1 MFRSVTLLCVSAAL
15 ACAAEPQIS
24 PAYQDAARRLI
35 EAALKD
41 EAGMARLQY
50 LCDQIGNRLSGSASL
65 DKAIKW
71 SAEEM
76 KKAGLQNVQLLPVKV
91 PHWVRGA
98 ESLAIAGPVSRSLPM
113 LGLGG
118 SIATPPNGITAEVL
132 VVTSF
137 EELAALGAD
146 KVRGKIVV
154 YNQPFQGYGE
164 TVRYRSSGASQA
176 ARLGAVAA
184 LVRSITGRTLRTP
197 HTGAM
202 RYEENVPKIPVAAIT
217 PEDAQMMARLSR
229 AGVPVKVTLKMEAR
243 TEAPADSANVIG
255 EIPGREKPEEV
266 VVLGGHIDSWDVGQG
281 AQDDGSGVMA
291 ALAAVALMKE
301 LNLQPRRTVRVAF
314 WTNEENGTAGGNG
327 YRDWLGDK
335 VKNHVAAIEMDGGA
349 EKPVGFGVGS
359 SAGRRRAVAPGAA
372 PTTPARPPVKDLS
385 AAAMARLGEIAKLL
399 APIDAGKISL
409 GGGGA
414 DIAPIMA
421 LGVPGLGLQTTS
433 EHYNDWHHTE
443 ADTFDK
449 VNPEH
454 FRQNVAALA
463 VMAYVLADMPER
475 LTDLQ

>member
-1 MFRSVTLLCVSAAL
+1 MGRIAVLLCVSSAAGL
-15 ACAAEPQIS
+15 AAEPDFRH
-24 PAYQDAARRLI
+24 YQEVAARLI

-41 EAGMARLQY
+41 NAGLARLEY
-50 LCDQIGNRLSGSASL
+50 LCDRIGHRLSGSPSL
-65 DKAIKW
+65 ERAVKW

-76 KKAGLQNVQLLPVKV
+76 KKAGLANVRLLPVKV
-91 PHWVRGA
+91 PHWIRGT
-98 ESLAIAGPVSRSLPM
+98 ESLVMRGPVDRTLPM

-118 SIATPPNGITAEVL
+118 SVGTGRQGITAEAV

-137 EELAALGAD
+137 DELSAFGAERVKG
-146 KVRGKIVV
+146 KVVV
-154 YNQPFQGYGE
+154 YNQPFMGYGQ
-164 TVRYRSSGASQA
+164 TVMYRSSGASRA
-176 ARLGAVAA
+176 AQLGAVAV
-184 LVRSITGRTLRTP
+184 LVRSITGRSLRTP
-197 HTGAM
+197 HTGAL
-202 RYEENVPKIPVAAIT
+202 RYDETAPKIPAAAIA
-217 PEDAQMMARLSR
+217 PEDAQMMARLTK
-229 AGVPVKVTLKMEAR
+229 AGVPIRVTLKMEAR

-255 EIPGREKPEEV
+255 ELPGRETPDEV

-291 ALAAVALMKE
+291 SLAAVALIRQ
-301 LNLQPRRTVRVAF
+301 LNLRPRRTIRVAF
-314 WTNEENGTAGGNG
+314 WTNEENGLAGGNA

-349 EKPVGFGVGS
+349 EKPVGFGVGVPG
-359 SAGRRRAVAPGAA
+359 GRRRAAAPGTAPAA
-372 PTTPARPPVKDLS
+372 PAPTVKELS
-385 AAAMARLGEIAKLL
+385 AAAFARLEEIGKLL
-399 APIDAGKISL
+399 APINASRISR

-414 DIAPIMA
+414 DIGPIMA
-421 LGVPGLGLQTTS
+421 LGVPGIGLQTTA